1 MNVFK
6 DLTPTEVE
14 IMEVLWEQSEPVSF
28 TWLSDFFNNKR
39 DKAWKRPTLSTFLIK
54 LSEKGFVNC
63 KNRGRQM
70 FYSAGMSVADYEKQK
85 ANTILDT
92 LYDGSVKKFM
102 TALYDG
108 EELSKSQ
115 IDDLKQ
121 WLNGIDEGE

>member
-1 MNVFK
+1 MNSFK

-14 IMEVLWEQSEPVSF
+14 IMEVLWEQTEPVSF
-28 TWLSDFFNNKR
+28 TWLSDFFNNER

-54 LSEKGFVNC
+54 LSEKGFVTC

-70 FYSAGMSVADYEKQK
+70 FYWAAMSVSDYEKQK

-102 TALYDG
+102 AALYDG
-108 EELSKSQ
+108 EELSKHQ

-121 WLNGIDEGE
+121 WINDIDE